1 MLNEV
6 ADRAASVGSLGKV
19 EIGALVVWKRLRAN
33 TPWVMS
39 LMGKPDAEVR
49 EITAAARTAAL
60 DPSLSVVEAAGQAR
74 NALKSLPGCRG
85 GGNAVASAMLTAL
98 APDRMAVYDRRAYSA
113 LSLLFDGNV
122 PRSYSYAD
130 YMKTVDDLRQQVG
143 RGWGTATWTSRS
155 SPWGSDRT
163 RPNRGGS
170 LGAST
175 AGSSRNEVSVGL
187 RWRSSVLCPEANR
200 PR

>member
-1 MLNEV
+1 MTEIVDRLVAARDEYEDPASEHYDEVLNEV

-74 NALKSLPGCRG
+74 NALKSLPGCRAAG
-85 GGNAVASAMLTAL
+85 VAETPLPPQS
-98 APDRMAVYDRRAYSA
+98 
-113 LSLLFDGNV
+113 
-122 PRSYSYAD
+122 
-130 YMKTVDDLRQQVG
+130 
-143 RGWGTATWTSRS
+143 
-155 SPWGSDRT
+155 
-163 RPNRGGS
+163 
-170 LGAST
+170 
-175 AGSSRNEVSVGL
+175 
-187 RWRSSVLCPEANR
+187 
-200 PR
+200 

>member
-1 MLNEV
+1 MTEIVDRLVAARDEYEDPASEHYDEVLNEV

-85 GGNAVASAMLTAL
+85 GGNAVASAILTAL

-113 LSLLFDGNV
+113 LSLLFDGDV
-122 PRSYSYAD
+122 PRSNSYAD

-143 RGWGTATWTSRS
+143 RGWRNRDVDLALFTLGERS
-155 SPWGSDRT
+155 NT
-163 RPNRGGS
+163 
-170 LGAST
+170 T
-175 AGSSRNEVSVGL
+175 
-187 RWRSSVLCPEANR
+187 
-200 PR
+200 

>member
-1 MLNEV
+1 MTEIVDRLVAARDEYEDPASEHYDEVLNEV

-74 NALKSLPGCRG
+74 NALKSLPGWRKRL
-85 GGNAVASAMLTAL
+85 ASAILTAL

-113 LSLLFDGNV
+113 LSLLFDGDV

-143 RGWGTATWTSRS
+143 RGWRNRDVDLALFTLGERS
-155 SPWGSDRT
+155 NT
-163 RPNRGGS
+163 
-170 LGAST
+170 T
-175 AGSSRNEVSVGL
+175 
-187 RWRSSVLCPEANR
+187 
-200 PR
+200 